1 MNKENKIFPELKLNS
16 ACLDQHALV
25 MKKGFEIQPN
35 AIWLM
40 LTVSELSE
48 ALEADRKNKH
58 ADLAAFEDK
67 LPVVFI
73 AKGCEPM
80 MSVTEEEAK
89 RIFKEQFELHI
100 KDTFEDEIAD
110 AFLRLMQL
118 CGAHKIDIERHIQLK
133 AMYNQLRP
141 PKHGKAY

>member
-1 MNKENKIFPELKLNS
+1 MSKLFENLSLNE
-16 ACLDQHALV
+16 ACREQHELV

-58 ADLAAFEDK
+58 ADLTAFEEK
-67 LPVVFI
+67 LPVVLI
-73 AKGCEPM
+73 AKDCEPM
-80 MSVTEEEAK
+80 MTVTEEEVK
-89 RIFKEQFELHI
+89 RIFKEQFEKHI

-141 PKHGKAY
+141 PKHGKSY

>member
-1 MNKENKIFPELKLNS
+1 MSKVFNNLSLNE
-16 ACLDQHALV
+16 ACREQHELV

-58 ADLAAFEDK
+58 ADLTAFEEK
-67 LPVVFI
+67 LPVVLI
-73 AKGCEPM
+73 AKDCEPM
-80 MSVTEEEAK
+80 MTVTEEEAK
-89 RIFKEQFELHI
+89 RIFKEQFEKHI

>member
-1 MNKENKIFPELKLNS
+1 MSEVFNNLSLNEACKE
-16 ACLDQHALV
+16 QHELV

-48 ALEADRKNKH
+48 AIDAVSNNKH
-58 ADLAAFEDK
+58 IELTAFEEK
-67 LPVVFI
+67 SPVLLLVND
-73 AKGCEPM
+73 CEPM
-80 MSVTEEEAK
+80 ITVTEEEAK
-89 RIFKEQFELHI
+89 RIFKEQFEKHI

>member
-1 MNKENKIFPELKLNS
+1 MEIEKVFNNLSLNE
-16 ACLDQHALV
+16 ACREQHELV

-58 ADLAAFEDK
+58 ADLTAFEEK
-67 LPVVFI
+67 LPVVLI
-73 AKGCEPM
+73 AKDCEPM
-80 MSVTEEEAK
+80 MTVTEEEAK
-89 RIFKEQFELHI
+89 RIFKEQFEKHI

-118 CGAHKIDIERHIQLK
+118 CGAHKIDIERHIQMK

-141 PKHGKAY
+141 YKHGKAY

>member
-1 MNKENKIFPELKLNS
+1 MSELFNNLSLNE
-16 ACLDQHALV
+16 ACREQHELV

-58 ADLAAFEDK
+58 ADLTAFEEK
-67 LPVVFI
+67 LPVVLI
-73 AKGCEPM
+73 SKGCEPM
-80 MSVTEEEAK
+80 MTVTEEEAK
-89 RIFKEQFELHI
+89 RIFKEQFEKHI

-118 CGAHKIDIERHIQLK
+118 CGAHKIDIERHIQMK

>member
-1 MNKENKIFPELKLNS
+1 MSKVFNNLSLNE
-16 ACLDQHALV
+16 ACREQHELV

-58 ADLAAFEDK
+58 ADLTAFEEK
-67 LPVVFI
+67 LPVVLI
-73 AKGCEPM
+73 AKDCEPM
-80 MSVTEEEAK
+80 MTVTEEEAK
-89 RIFKEQFELHI
+89 RIFKEQFEKHI

-118 CGAHKIDIERHIQLK
+118 CGAHKIDIERHIQSK

>member
-1 MNKENKIFPELKLNS
+1 MSEVFNNLSLNE
-16 ACLDQHALV
+16 ACREQHELV

-58 ADLAAFEDK
+58 ADLTAFEEK
-67 LPVVFI
+67 LPVVLI

-80 MSVTEEEAK
+80 MTVTEEEAK
-89 RIFKEQFELHI
+89 RIFKEQFEKHI

-118 CGAHKIDIERHIQLK
+118 CGAHKIDIERHIQMK

>member
-1 MNKENKIFPELKLNS
+1 MSEVFNNLSLNEACKE
-16 ACLDQHALV
+16 QHELV

-48 ALEADRKNKH
+48 AIEADRKNKH
-58 ADLAAFEDK
+58 ADLTAFEEK
-67 LPVVFI
+67 LPVVLI
-73 AKGCEPM
+73 AKDCEPM
-80 MSVTEEEAK
+80 MTVTEEEAK
-89 RIFKEQFELHI
+89 RIFKEQFEKHI

>member
-1 MNKENKIFPELKLNS
+1 MSEVFNNFSLNE
-16 ACLDQHALV
+16 ACREQHELV

-58 ADLAAFEDK
+58 ADLTAFEEK
-67 LPVVFI
+67 LPVVLI

-80 MSVTEEEAK
+80 MTVTEEEAK
-89 RIFKEQFELHI
+89 RIFKEQFEKHI

-118 CGAHKIDIERHIQLK
+118 CGAHKIDIERHIQMK

>member
-1 MNKENKIFPELKLNS
+1 MSKLFENLSLNE
-16 ACLDQHALV
+16 ACREQHELV

-40 LTVSELSE
+40 LTVSEISE
-48 ALEADRKNKH
+48 AIEADRKNKH
-58 ADLAAFEDK
+58 ADLTAFEEK
-67 LPVVFI
+67 LPVVLI
-73 AKGCEPM
+73 AKDCEPM
-80 MSVTEEEAK
+80 MTVTEDEVK
-89 RIFKEQFELHI
+89 RIFKEQFEKHI

-118 CGAHKIDIERHIQLK
+118 CGAHKIDIERHIQSK

-141 PKHGKAY
+141 LKQGKSY

>member
-1 MNKENKIFPELKLNS
+1 MSKLFENLSLNE
-16 ACLDQHALV
+16 ACREQHELV

-58 ADLAAFEDK
+58 ADLTAFEEK
-67 LPVVFI
+67 LPVVLI
-73 AKGCEPM
+73 AKDCEPM
-80 MSVTEEEAK
+80 MTVTEDEVK
-89 RIFKEQFELHI
+89 RIFKEQFEKHI

-141 PKHGKAY
+141 PKHGKSY